1 MENTKFSPLD
11 YVSVIRRR
19 KWWLATPI
27 VLSLVT
33 GWLLVK
39 YLPKE
44 YRSTTTLGVTAPTV
58 SPMIVGQSTPFDNQ
72 ERLRVLSQQLK
83 SETILSRVVAEEH
96 LASEK
101 DTPRAVGELRGDI
114 DIKVPDPVAN
124 TNEIRRLDTFVI
136 SVADSDPERAQ
147 RVANRLGRV
156 FVAESSKLRTERA
169 EDTTAFI
176 SMQVAASQ
184 ERINELEGRLRRAKE
199 SFMGQLPEQTGANL
213 ATLGGLRQQLVS
225 DATQI
230 RTERD
235 RLTIIER
242 QIEAIDKNTVDEPAT
257 GRTDPG
263 ASPEV
268 RVASLEREL
277 ATAKAMYTD
286 AHPEVTRIKDELA
299 SAKREAQAVATRPAA
314 DRQARLQRN
323 PAYLQLIADREVAR
337 GRIRELE
344 RDSAETQGAI
354 ARYQS
359 RVEAAPMVEQQLATI
374 ERDYNLEKQ
383 QYSDLTSKQRA
394 AAMNANVERNRGGE
408 RFEVLE
414 TASLP
419 TTPIKP
425 IPMRV
430 WLGSI
435 IGGLVLGAGLTLLR
449 EYFDG
454 SVHDERELRDEFELP
469 ILGSISHL
477 PV

>member
-19 KWWLATPI
+19 KWWLAAPI
-27 VLSLVT
+27 ALSLVT
-33 GWLLVK
+33 GFLLVK
-39 YLPKE
+39 FLPKE
-44 YRSTTTLGVTAPTV
+44 YRSTTTLGVAAATL
-58 SPMIVGQSTPFDNQ
+58 SPSIVGQSTPFDNQ
-72 ERLRVLSQQLK
+72 ERLRALSQQLK
-83 SETILSRVVAEEH
+83 SETILARVVNEEH
-96 LASEK
+96 LASGK
-101 DTPRAVGELRGDI
+101 DVSRAIGELRSDI
-114 DIKVPDPVAN
+114 DIKVPDPVAT

-136 SVADSDPERAQ
+136 SVADSDPDRAQ

-156 FVAESSKLRTERA
+156 FVDESSKLRTEHA

-184 ERINELEGRLRRAKE
+184 ERINELEARLRRAKE
-199 SFMGQLPEQTGANL
+199 SYMGQLPEQTGANL
-213 ATLGGLRQQLVS
+213 ATLGGLRQQVVS

-242 QIEAIDKNTVDEPAT
+242 QIEAIDKNTVDEPAG
-257 GRTDPG
+257 GRTDPAG
-263 ASPEV
+263 SPEV
-268 RVASLEREL
+268 RVAALEREL
-277 ATAKAMYTD
+277 ATAKTIYTD
-286 AHPEVTRIKDELA
+286 AFPEVTRIKDELA
-299 SAKREAQAVATRPAA
+299 IAKREAQAAATRPAA
-314 DRQARLQRN
+314 DRLARLQRN

-344 RDSAETQGAI
+344 KDSAETQGGI

-359 RVEAAPMVEQQLATI
+359 RIEAAPMVEQQLAAI

-394 AAMNANVERNRGGE
+394 AAMNANVERNRSGE

-419 TTPIKP
+419 TSPLKP

-435 IGGLVLGAGLTLLR
+435 IAGLVLGAGLTLLR

-477 PV
+477 PA